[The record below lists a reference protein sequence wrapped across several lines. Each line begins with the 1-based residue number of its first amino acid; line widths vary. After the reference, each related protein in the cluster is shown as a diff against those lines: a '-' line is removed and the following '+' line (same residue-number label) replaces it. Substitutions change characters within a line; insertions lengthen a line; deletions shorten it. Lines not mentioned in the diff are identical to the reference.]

1 MARGGELAHLAMAG
15 TRIEVRVTP
24 RARRPGLTVPEE
36 GPIRI
41 AVTAVPE
48 DGRANAAVRQVLA
61 EALGIAPSRLTLER
75 GAASRVKVFRVE
87 EGG

>member
-1 MARGGELAHLAMAG
+1 MARGELAHLVVEGA
-15 TRIEVRVTP
+15 RIEVRVTP

-41 AVTAVPE
+41 AVTEVPE
-48 DGRANAAVRQVLA
+48 DGRANAAVTRVLA

-75 GAASRVKVFRVE
+75 GATARLKLFRVD
-87 EGG
+87 